1 LAGEFVDTRHVTQRA
16 ADEVPGRET
25 GLQSP
30 VSEHGMSVSDRKDL
44 RHSRDGRK
52 TTCDVRRRRLR
63 ASGPETSMIDSLE
76 SSRTALS

>member
-30 VSEHGMSVSDRKDL
+30 VSEPFRTGKTFGIRATGVKQHAMFAAVACELQDRQ
-44 RHSRDGRK
+44 HQ
-52 TTCDVRRRRLR
+52 
-63 ASGPETSMIDSLE
+63 
-76 SSRTALS
+76 